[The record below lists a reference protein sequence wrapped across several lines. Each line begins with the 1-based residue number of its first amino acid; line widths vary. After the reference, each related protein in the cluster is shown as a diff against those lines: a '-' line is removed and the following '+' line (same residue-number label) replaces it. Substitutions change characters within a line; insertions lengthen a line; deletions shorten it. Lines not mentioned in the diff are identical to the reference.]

1 MKRII
6 QSHLALSSQ
15 LKFNMPIL
23 ELIEINGSNK
33 AHIKNNQ
40 NLPLDLTCANRKLY
54 AARPD
59 KFLSGFFCWHEIP

>member
-15 LKFNMPIL
+15 HKFNLPIL
-23 ELIEINGSNK
+23 ELIELNASNK
-33 AHIKNNQ
+33 MHIKNSKHP
-40 NLPLDLTCANRKLY
+40 PLDLTCANLKLY

-59 KFLSGFFCWHEIP
+59 KFLSGAFRSHGIP